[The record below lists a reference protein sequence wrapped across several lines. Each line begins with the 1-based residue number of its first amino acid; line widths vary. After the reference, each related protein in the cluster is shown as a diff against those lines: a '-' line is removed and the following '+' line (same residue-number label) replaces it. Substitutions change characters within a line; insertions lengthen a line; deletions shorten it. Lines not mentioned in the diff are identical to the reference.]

1 MVRFCM
7 NPGAA
12 TSSPLF
18 YSAPIQGF
26 YLFSYYL
33 YYYPFL
39 LLLNRLNSRKML
51 KWHTVLSFLLLH
63 MLTGSVF
70 ARSCYY
76 PDGTRSPND
85 VPCGDDENVDTHCCN
100 KASICLDN
108 RLCLNTAQPYAL
120 SRQSCTNKKW
130 SSSCSAQC
138 TKYSKKYP
146 VTLFLLT
153 EDPKNRQWTY
163 CCSQVISN
171 ESKGNA
177 TCLNGESAFS
187 VDPGEVMY
195 GYAKLDGVQDPTTN
209 TTTPTPSNKTDED
222 TSSSS
227 STGSSR
233 QREVAIGAGVGVPL
247 GAIAAAAIA
256 WGIYERMQ
264 RRKALKSAAASAA
277 SGPYSGEM
285 QPMMKAESSAY
296 SPPAHA
302 PSAPAPPPPAPP
314 VELGQQEHQR
324 VVELQGNPRM

>member
-26 YLFSYYL
+26 YFFSYYL

-138 TKYSKKYP
+138 TKCMFSHP
-146 VTLFLLT
+146 PIFVFFFNPSTHALTHIRFQEISGDPLPPHRGPEEQAVDLLL
-153 EDPKNRQWTY
+153 Q
-163 CCSQVISN
+163 
-171 ESKGNA
+171 
-177 TCLNGESAFS
+177 
-187 VDPGEVMY
+187 
-195 GYAKLDGVQDPTTN
+195 
-209 TTTPTPSNKTDED
+209 
-222 TSSSS
+222 SSD
-227 STGSSR
+227 
-233 QREVAIGAGVGVPL
+233 L
-247 GAIAAAAIA
+247 
-256 WGIYERMQ
+256 
-264 RRKALKSAAASAA
+264 
-277 SGPYSGEM
+277 
-285 QPMMKAESSAY
+285 
-296 SPPAHA
+296 
-302 PSAPAPPPPAPP
+302 
-314 VELGQQEHQR
+314 QR
-324 VVELQGNPRM
+324 VKGQRYLFERRVGI